1 MKEIFN
7 SFKSTLNNKNQQLLD
22 NFIFDVKNKINKK
35 DIVRKYDMFDLDE
48 SFNCMRQIK
57 DNIHLTLRG
66 LEESQI
72 ELSLKNYTDKDK
84 SFKTTI
90 IYDILKEKIEIKFS
104 VYSDYKADTFF
115 KIVFNDTLPTEPF
128 EKGIFLVE
136 AKNPYRLNFK
146 SSFPYKTE
154 DSYLSRFQSPKLF
167 EVIIRYLEQ
176 HTTPII
182 AKEMLALEYDL
193 NINDEEIISR
203 IHENSV
209 LIQSIIK
216 QNNTLNN
223 KLI

>member
-22 NFIFDVKNKINKK
+22 NFIFDIKNNIEKEHLIKK
-35 DIVRKYDMFDLDE
+35 YNIDDFDGSLT
-48 SFNCMRQIK
+48 NIRQIE
-57 DNIHLTLRG
+57 DNVHLILRASR
-66 LEESQI
+66 EPEI

-84 SFKTTI
+84 SFKTTV
-90 IYDILKEKIEIKFS
+90 IYNVLKDTVKTKFS
-104 VYSDYKADTFF
+104 IYSDYKADTFF
-115 KIVFNDTLPTEPF
+115 KIIFSDTLPTEPF

-176 HTTPII
+176 HTTPTI
-182 AKEMLALEYDL
+182 AKEMLDLEYDL